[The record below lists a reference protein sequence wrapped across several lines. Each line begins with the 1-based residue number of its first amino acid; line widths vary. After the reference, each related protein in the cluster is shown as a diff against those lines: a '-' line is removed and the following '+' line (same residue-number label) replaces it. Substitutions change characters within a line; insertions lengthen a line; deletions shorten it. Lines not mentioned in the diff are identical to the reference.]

1 MKSQLNDSLI
11 NSLIKEIKLI
21 KENLNNTLYN
31 YYNSFNSISSKK
43 GIERKIINSVIYL
56 IFKNNYDLFEQVKE
70 NDKIINNISNDLTK
84 IKNYLKKIVNKT
96 AKGLEIKIDKEIQYY
111 ENKKASRNYYF
122 Y

>member
-84 IKNYLKKIVNKT
+84 IKNYLKKIV
-96 AKGLEIKIDKEIQYY
+96 AQIIQ
-111 ENKKASRNYYF
+111 KRF
-122 Y
+122 II